1 MKFAEVR
8 GDKLHSKDEKEQE
21 ENNEKTKIEIRGMF
35 TDWKEVNPEQARE
48 YVKTLKRRITN
59 LNDTEKNKYINSK
72 RLRGAT
78 VEELEKC
85 AK

>member
-1 MKFAEVR
+1 M
-8 GDKLHSKDEKEQE
+8 
-21 ENNEKTKIEIRGMF
+21 EKTKIEIRGMF
-35 TDWKEVNPEQARE
+35 TDWKAVNPEQARE
-48 YVKTLKRRITN
+48 YVKILKKRITN

-72 RLRGAT
+72 RLRGTT